1 MSGYAEKRMTM
12 RFGVNMPNFGA
23 FGDAR
28 ALADLAREAEEHG
41 WDGVFLWDHIG
52 ADWGADNTFADPWIA
67 LTAMA
72 MQTSKITLGT
82 VVTPLPRRRPWKVA
96 REAVTLDHLSGGRLI
111 LGVGIGSDFGQ
122 EYSCYGESTDD
133 SLHGAM
139 LDEALEVITGLWSG
153 EPFSFK
159 GAHYQVHGARYQP
172 TPVHSGHASPS
183 GSRRSGHTR
192 NRCAAPRA
200 GMASAHWWTTIR
212 CRQSSYARLWHTSGH
227 CCQRASRLTCW
238 PTVARRARMRRR
250 RQRWW
255 RRFATLGPRGGRRV
269 WRQTTR
275 SNTRVSASGVGRQ
288 RCQPSSNNYLRVC
301 ECRRP
306 GHGADIE

>member
-1 MSGYAEKRMTM
+1 M

-52 ADWGADNTFADPWIA
+52 ADWGAENTFADPWIA

-72 MQTSKITLGT
+72 MQTSTLTLGT

-122 EYSCYGESTDD
+122 EYSCYGESPDNR
-133 SLHGAM
+133 LHGAM

-153 EPFSFK
+153 ESFSFE
-159 GAHYQVHGARYQP
+159 GAHYQIHGARYQP
-172 TPVHSGHASPS
+172 TPVQRPRIPIWVAAVWPHKKPLRRAALWDGLCPLVDDHQMSPEQLREALAYVRPLLPA
-183 GSRRSGHTR
+183 GKPFDVLAYGGTPGQDE
-192 NRCAAPRA
+192 AAEIALVAAFRDA
-200 GMASAHWWTTIR
+200 GATWWQESMAPDDTFD
-212 CRQSSYARLWHTSGH
+212 YARERIRRGP
-227 CCQRASRLTCW
+227 
-238 PTVARRARMRRR
+238 PTLPAV
-250 RQRWW
+250 Q
-255 RRFATLGPRGGRRV
+255 
-269 WRQTTR
+269 Q
-275 SNTRVSASGVGRQ
+275 
-288 RCQPSSNNYLRVC
+288 
-301 ECRRP
+301 
-306 GHGADIE
+306 